1 MKGGVSLVFLSHQV
15 LQNGQ
20 LYFSK
25 IYHAGK
31 EVWGGVTPFELY
43 SHIPAFECLVWF
55 IFLVSLNSC

>member
-1 MKGGVSLVFLSHQV
+1 MKGGVLLVFLSHQV

-43 SHIPAFECLVWF
+43 SLF
-55 IFLVSLNSC
+55 